1 MSWQPRKLGEFISIK
16 HGWAFKGEYFSDSG
30 KYILLT
36 PGNAHETG
44 GLKLRPGKEKYY
56 LGEFPPDY
64 LMKTGDMLV
73 VMTDLIQAAPI
84 LGGAIVVPEDD
95 RFLHNQRL
103 GLVELLPQAE
113 IDKGFLYYLLN
124 SPGYRSQVRGSAT
137 GATVRHTA
145 PKRICDCNVLVPDT
159 VEEQQQ
165 VATVLSSYDD
175 LIATNQRR
183 IALLEDAA
191 RRLYREWFVHLR
203 FPGHDHSA
211 GKPNGTAAGRPAGV
225 SARDGANQSVP
236 VKDGVP
242 EGWAKLPL
250 GDVAEITMGQSPE
263 SKYYNTDGDGLP
275 FHQGVSDFGHR
286 FVKHETYTKQATRI
300 AEAGDIL
307 CSVRAPVGRLNF
319 TRDKIAIGRGLSAMR
334 SRTGHQSLLFYQ
346 LDALFVEE
354 DMIGG
359 GAIFASVGKKEL
371 FGQLILQPSTSVAC
385 TFNRLAADLD
395 AQIENLDSQNRELA
409 KARDLLLPKFM
420 SGQLDVSGIRL
431 SEEIAA

>member
-1 MSWQPRKLGEFISIK
+1 MSWPEVDFESLFATPSRNGVYKSKDHHGSGVPIVNMGELFAFNRIGNQPMSLIRMSDAEMDKSGLMDGDLLFGRRSLVEEGAGKCSMVYKPAGPLTFESSIIRVRLNRAIADPEFFFNYFRSPIGRSRIRAIV
-16 HGWAFKGEYFSDSG
+16 GGAAVKGIRGSD
-30 KYILLT
+30 
-36 PGNAHETG
+36 
-44 GLKLRPGKEKYY
+44 LKLIKVHV
-56 LGEFPPDY
+56 PPIDEQIAIRQ
-64 LMKTGDMLV
+64 V
-73 VMTDLIQAAPI
+73 VAL
-84 LGGAIVVPEDD
+84 
-95 RFLHNQRL
+95 
-103 GLVELLPQAE
+103 
-113 IDKGFLYYLLN
+113 
-124 SPGYRSQVRGSAT
+124 
-137 GATVRHTA
+137 
-145 PKRICDCNVLVPDT
+145 
-159 VEEQQQ
+159 
-165 VATVLSSYDD
+165 YDD

-203 FPGHDHSA
+203 FPGHE
-211 GKPNGTAAGRPAGV
+211 
-225 SARDGANQSVP
+225 SVP

-286 FVKHETYTKQATRI
+286 FVKHEAYTKQATRI

-371 FGQLILQPSTSVAC
+371 FGQLILQPSTSIAT
-385 TFNRLAADLD
+385 TFNRLVSDLD
-395 AQIENLDSQNRELA
+395 LQIENLDSQNQELA
-409 KARDLLLPKFM
+409 KARDLLLPKLM
-420 SGQLDVSGIRL
+420 SGQLDVSGIAL
-431 SEEIAA
+431 PDEVAA

>member
-1 MSWQPRKLGEFISIK
+1 MSWPEVDFESLFAAPSRNGVYKSKDHHGSGVPIVNMGELFAFNRIGNQPMSLIRMSDAEMDKSGLIDGDLLFGRRSLVEEGAGKCSIVYKPAGPLTFESSIIRVRLDRAIADPEFFFNYFRSPIGRSRIRAIV
-16 HGWAFKGEYFSDSG
+16 GGAAVKGIRGSD
-30 KYILLT
+30 
-36 PGNAHETG
+36 
-44 GLKLRPGKEKYY
+44 LKLIKVHV
-56 LGEFPPDY
+56 PPLDEQIAIRQ
-64 LMKTGDMLV
+64 V
-73 VMTDLIQAAPI
+73 VAL
-84 LGGAIVVPEDD
+84 
-95 RFLHNQRL
+95 
-103 GLVELLPQAE
+103 
-113 IDKGFLYYLLN
+113 
-124 SPGYRSQVRGSAT
+124 
-137 GATVRHTA
+137 
-145 PKRICDCNVLVPDT
+145 
-159 VEEQQQ
+159 
-165 VATVLSSYDD
+165 YDD

-203 FPGHDHSA
+203 FPGHE
-211 GKPNGTAAGRPAGV
+211 
-225 SARDGANQSVP
+225 SVP

-395 AQIENLDSQNRELA
+395 AQIENLDSQNQELA
-409 KARDLLLPKFM
+409 KARDLLLPKLM
-420 SGQLDVSGIRL
+420 SGQLDVSGIAL
-431 SEEIAA
+431 PDEVAA

>member
-1 MSWQPRKLGEFISIK
+1 MSWPEVDFESLFATPSRNGVYKSKDHHGSGVPIVNMGELFAFNRIGNQPMSLIRMSDAEMDKSGLIDGDLLFGRRSLVEEGAGKCSIVYKPAGPLTFESSIIRVRLDRAIADPEFFFNYFRSPIGRSRIRAIV
-16 HGWAFKGEYFSDSG
+16 GGAAVKGIRGSD
-30 KYILLT
+30 
-36 PGNAHETG
+36 
-44 GLKLRPGKEKYY
+44 LKLIKVHV
-56 LGEFPPDY
+56 PPLDEQIAIRQ
-64 LMKTGDMLV
+64 V
-73 VMTDLIQAAPI
+73 VAL
-84 LGGAIVVPEDD
+84 
-95 RFLHNQRL
+95 
-103 GLVELLPQAE
+103 
-113 IDKGFLYYLLN
+113 
-124 SPGYRSQVRGSAT
+124 
-137 GATVRHTA
+137 
-145 PKRICDCNVLVPDT
+145 
-159 VEEQQQ
+159 
-165 VATVLSSYDD
+165 YDD

-203 FPGHDHSA
+203 FPGHE
-211 GKPNGTAAGRPAGV
+211 
-225 SARDGANQSVP
+225 SVP

-371 FGQLILQPSTSVAC
+371 FGQLILQPSTSIAT
-385 TFNRLAADLD
+385 TFNRLVSDLD
-395 AQIENLDSQNRELA
+395 LQIENLDSQNQELA
-409 KARDLLLPKFM
+409 KARDLLLPKLM
-420 SGQLDVSGIRL
+420 SGQRDVSGIAL
-431 SEEIAA
+431 PDEVAV

>member
-1 MSWQPRKLGEFISIK
+1 MSWPEVDFESLFATPSRNGVYKSKDHHGSGVPIVNMGELFAFNRIGNQPMSLIRMSDAEMDKSGLIDGDLLFGRRSLVEEGAGKCSIVYKPAGPLTFESSIIRVRLDRAIADPEFFFNYFRSPIGRSRIRAIV
-16 HGWAFKGEYFSDSG
+16 GGAAVKGIRGSD
-30 KYILLT
+30 
-36 PGNAHETG
+36 
-44 GLKLRPGKEKYY
+44 LKLIKVHV
-56 LGEFPPDY
+56 PPLDEQIAIRQ
-64 LMKTGDMLV
+64 V
-73 VMTDLIQAAPI
+73 VAL
-84 LGGAIVVPEDD
+84 
-95 RFLHNQRL
+95 
-103 GLVELLPQAE
+103 
-113 IDKGFLYYLLN
+113 
-124 SPGYRSQVRGSAT
+124 
-137 GATVRHTA
+137 
-145 PKRICDCNVLVPDT
+145 
-159 VEEQQQ
+159 
-165 VATVLSSYDD
+165 YDD

-203 FPGHDHSA
+203 FPGHE
-211 GKPNGTAAGRPAGV
+211 
-225 SARDGANQSVP
+225 SVP

-286 FVKHETYTKQATRI
+286 FVKHEAYTKQATRI

-371 FGQLILQPSTSVAC
+371 FGQLILQPSTSIAT
-385 TFNRLAADLD
+385 TFNRLVSDLD
-395 AQIENLDSQNRELA
+395 LQIENLDSQNQELA
-409 KARDLLLPKFM
+409 KARDLLLPKLM
-420 SGQLDVSGIRL
+420 SGQLDVSGIAL
-431 SEEIAA
+431 PDEVAV

>member
-1 MSWQPRKLGEFISIK
+1 MSWPEVDFESLFATPSRNGVYKSKDHHGSGVPIVNMGELFAFNRIGNQPMSLIRMSDAEMDKSGLMDGDLLFGRRSLVEEGAGKCSMVYKPAGPLTFESSIIRVRLNRAIADPEFFFNYFRSPIGRSRIRAIV
-16 HGWAFKGEYFSDSG
+16 GGAAVKGIRGSD
-30 KYILLT
+30 
-36 PGNAHETG
+36 
-44 GLKLRPGKEKYY
+44 LKLIKVHV
-56 LGEFPPDY
+56 PPIDEQIAIRQ
-64 LMKTGDMLV
+64 V
-73 VMTDLIQAAPI
+73 VAL
-84 LGGAIVVPEDD
+84 
-95 RFLHNQRL
+95 
-103 GLVELLPQAE
+103 
-113 IDKGFLYYLLN
+113 
-124 SPGYRSQVRGSAT
+124 
-137 GATVRHTA
+137 
-145 PKRICDCNVLVPDT
+145 
-159 VEEQQQ
+159 
-165 VATVLSSYDD
+165 YDD
-175 LIATNQRR
+175 LITTNQRR

-203 FPGHDHSA
+203 FPGHE
-211 GKPNGTAAGRPAGV
+211 
-225 SARDGANQSVP
+225 SVP

-263 SKYYNTDGDGLP
+263 SKYYNADGDGLP

-371 FGQLILQPSTSVAC
+371 FGQLILQPSTSIAT
-385 TFNRLAADLD
+385 TFNRLVSDLD
-395 AQIENLDSQNRELA
+395 LQIENLDSQNQELA
-409 KARDLLLPKFM
+409 KARDLLLPKLM
-420 SGQLDVSGIRL
+420 SGQLDVSGIAL
-431 SEEIAA
+431 PDEVAV

>member
-1 MSWQPRKLGEFISIK
+1 MSWPEVDFESLFATPSRNGVYKSKDHHGSGVPIVNMGELFAFNRIGNQPMSLIRMSDAEMDKSGLMDGDLLFGRRSLVEEGAGKCSMVYKPAGPLTFESSIIRVRLNRAIADPEFFFNYFRSPIGRSRIRAIV
-16 HGWAFKGEYFSDSG
+16 GGAAVKGIRGSD
-30 KYILLT
+30 
-36 PGNAHETG
+36 
-44 GLKLRPGKEKYY
+44 LKLIKVHV
-56 LGEFPPDY
+56 PPIDEQIAIRQ
-64 LMKTGDMLV
+64 V
-73 VMTDLIQAAPI
+73 VAL
-84 LGGAIVVPEDD
+84 
-95 RFLHNQRL
+95 
-103 GLVELLPQAE
+103 
-113 IDKGFLYYLLN
+113 
-124 SPGYRSQVRGSAT
+124 
-137 GATVRHTA
+137 
-145 PKRICDCNVLVPDT
+145 
-159 VEEQQQ
+159 
-165 VATVLSSYDD
+165 YDD
-175 LIATNQRR
+175 LITTNQRR

-203 FPGHDHSA
+203 FPGHE
-211 GKPNGTAAGRPAGV
+211 
-225 SARDGANQSVP
+225 SVP

-286 FVKHETYTKQATRI
+286 FVKHEAYTKQATRI

-371 FGQLILQPSTSVAC
+371 FGQLILQPSTSIAT
-385 TFNRLAADLD
+385 TFNRLVSDLD
-395 AQIENLDSQNRELA
+395 LQIENLDSQNQELA
-409 KARDLLLPKFM
+409 KARDLLLPKLV
-420 SGQLDVSGIRL
+420 SGQLDVSGIAL
-431 SEEIAA
+431 PDEVAA

>member
-1 MSWQPRKLGEFISIK
+1 MSWPEVDFESLFAAPSRNGVYKSKDHHGSGVPIVNMGEQFAFNRIGNQPMSLIRMSDAEMDKSGLIDGDLLFGRRSLVEEGAGKCSIVYKPAGPLTFESSIIRVRLDRAIADPEFFFNYFRSPIGRSRIRAIV
-16 HGWAFKGEYFSDSG
+16 GGAAVKGIRGSD
-30 KYILLT
+30 
-36 PGNAHETG
+36 
-44 GLKLRPGKEKYY
+44 LKLIKGHV
-56 LGEFPPDY
+56 PPIDEQIAIRQ
-64 LMKTGDMLV
+64 V
-73 VMTDLIQAAPI
+73 VAL
-84 LGGAIVVPEDD
+84 
-95 RFLHNQRL
+95 
-103 GLVELLPQAE
+103 
-113 IDKGFLYYLLN
+113 
-124 SPGYRSQVRGSAT
+124 
-137 GATVRHTA
+137 
-145 PKRICDCNVLVPDT
+145 
-159 VEEQQQ
+159 
-165 VATVLSSYDD
+165 YDD
-175 LIATNQRR
+175 LITTNQRR

-203 FPGHDHSA
+203 FPGHE
-211 GKPNGTAAGRPAGV
+211 
-225 SARDGANQSVP
+225 SVP

-371 FGQLILQPSTSVAC
+371 FGQLILQPSTSIAT
-385 TFNRLAADLD
+385 TFNRLVSDLD
-395 AQIENLDSQNRELA
+395 LQIENLDSQNQELA
-409 KARDLLLPKFM
+409 KARDLLLPKLM
-420 SGQLDVSGIRL
+420 SGQLDVSGIAL
-431 SEEIAA
+431 PDEVAV

>member
-1 MSWQPRKLGEFISIK
+1 MSWPEVDFESLFAAPSRNGVYKSKDHHGSGVPIVNMGELFAFNRIGNQPMSLIRMSDAEMDKSGLMDGDLLFGRRSLVEEGAGKCSMVYKPAGPLTFESSIIRVRLDRAIADPEFFFNYFRSPIGRSRIRAIV
-16 HGWAFKGEYFSDSG
+16 GGAAVKGIRGSD
-30 KYILLT
+30 
-36 PGNAHETG
+36 
-44 GLKLRPGKEKYY
+44 LKLIKVHV
-56 LGEFPPDY
+56 PPIDEQIAIRQ
-64 LMKTGDMLV
+64 V
-73 VMTDLIQAAPI
+73 VAL
-84 LGGAIVVPEDD
+84 
-95 RFLHNQRL
+95 
-103 GLVELLPQAE
+103 
-113 IDKGFLYYLLN
+113 
-124 SPGYRSQVRGSAT
+124 
-137 GATVRHTA
+137 
-145 PKRICDCNVLVPDT
+145 
-159 VEEQQQ
+159 
-165 VATVLSSYDD
+165 YDD
-175 LIATNQRR
+175 LITTNQRR

-203 FPGHDHSA
+203 FPGHE
-211 GKPNGTAAGRPAGV
+211 
-225 SARDGANQSVP
+225 SVP

-286 FVKHETYTKQATRI
+286 FVKHEAYTKQATRI

-371 FGQLILQPSTSVAC
+371 FGQLILQPSTSIAT
-385 TFNRLAADLD
+385 TFNRLVSDLD
-395 AQIENLDSQNRELA
+395 LQIENLDSQNQELA
-409 KARDLLLPKFM
+409 KARDLLLPKLM
-420 SGQLDVSGIRL
+420 SGQLDVSGIAL
-431 SEEIAA
+431 PDEVAA

>member
-1 MSWQPRKLGEFISIK
+1 MSWPEVDFESLFATPSRNGVYKSKDHHGSGVPIVNMGELFAFNRIGNQPMSLIRMSDAEMDKSGLMDGDLLFGRRSLVEEGAGKCSMVYKPAGPLTFESSIIRVRLNRAIADPEFFFNYFRSPIGRSRIRAIV
-16 HGWAFKGEYFSDSG
+16 GGAAVKGIRGSD
-30 KYILLT
+30 
-36 PGNAHETG
+36 
-44 GLKLRPGKEKYY
+44 LKLIKVHV
-56 LGEFPPDY
+56 PPIDEQIAIRQ
-64 LMKTGDMLV
+64 V
-73 VMTDLIQAAPI
+73 VAL
-84 LGGAIVVPEDD
+84 
-95 RFLHNQRL
+95 
-103 GLVELLPQAE
+103 
-113 IDKGFLYYLLN
+113 
-124 SPGYRSQVRGSAT
+124 
-137 GATVRHTA
+137 
-145 PKRICDCNVLVPDT
+145 
-159 VEEQQQ
+159 
-165 VATVLSSYDD
+165 YDD
-175 LIATNQRR
+175 LITTNQRR

-203 FPGHDHSA
+203 FPGHE
-211 GKPNGTAAGRPAGV
+211 
-225 SARDGANQSVP
+225 SVP

-286 FVKHETYTKQATRI
+286 FVKHEAYTKQATRI

-371 FGQLILQPSTSVAC
+371 FGQLILQPSTSIAT
-385 TFNRLAADLD
+385 TFNRLVSDLD
-395 AQIENLDSQNRELA
+395 LQIENLDSQNQQLA
-409 KARDLLLPKFM
+409 KARDLLLPKLM
-420 SGQLDVSGIRL
+420 SGQLDVSGIAL
-431 SEEIAA
+431 PDEVAV

>member
-1 MSWQPRKLGEFISIK
+1 MSWPEVDFESLFATPSRNGVYKSKDHHGSGVPIVNMGELFAFNRIGNQPMSLIRMSDAEMDKSGLIDGDLLFGRRSLVEEGAGKCSIVYKPAGPLTFESSIIRVRLDRAIADPEFFFNYFRSPIGRSRIRAIV
-16 HGWAFKGEYFSDSG
+16 GGAAVKGIRGSD
-30 KYILLT
+30 
-36 PGNAHETG
+36 
-44 GLKLRPGKEKYY
+44 LKLIKVHV
-56 LGEFPPDY
+56 PPIDEQIAIRQ
-64 LMKTGDMLV
+64 V
-73 VMTDLIQAAPI
+73 VAL
-84 LGGAIVVPEDD
+84 
-95 RFLHNQRL
+95 
-103 GLVELLPQAE
+103 
-113 IDKGFLYYLLN
+113 
-124 SPGYRSQVRGSAT
+124 
-137 GATVRHTA
+137 
-145 PKRICDCNVLVPDT
+145 
-159 VEEQQQ
+159 
-165 VATVLSSYDD
+165 YDD
-175 LIATNQRR
+175 LITTNQRR

-203 FPGHDHSA
+203 FPGHE
-211 GKPNGTAAGRPAGV
+211 
-225 SARDGANQSVP
+225 SVP

-286 FVKHETYTKQATRI
+286 FVKHEAYTKQATRI

-371 FGQLILQPSTSVAC
+371 FGQLILQPSTSIAT
-385 TFNRLAADLD
+385 TFNRLVSDLD
-395 AQIENLDSQNRELA
+395 LQIENLDSQNQELA
-409 KARDLLLPKFM
+409 KARDRLLPKLM
-420 SGQLDVSGIRL
+420 SGQLDVSGIAL
-431 SEEIAA
+431 PAEVAA

>member
-1 MSWQPRKLGEFISIK
+1 MSWPEVDFESLFAAPSRNGVYKSKDHHGSGVPIVNMGELFAFNRIGNQPMSLIRMSDAEMDKSGLMDGDLLFGRRSLVEEGAGKCSMVYKPAGPLTFESSIIRVRLDRAIADPEFFFNYFRSPIGRSRIRAIV
-16 HGWAFKGEYFSDSG
+16 GGAAVKGIRGSD
-30 KYILLT
+30 
-36 PGNAHETG
+36 
-44 GLKLRPGKEKYY
+44 LKLIKVHV
-56 LGEFPPDY
+56 PPIDEQIAIRQ
-64 LMKTGDMLV
+64 V
-73 VMTDLIQAAPI
+73 VAL
-84 LGGAIVVPEDD
+84 
-95 RFLHNQRL
+95 
-103 GLVELLPQAE
+103 
-113 IDKGFLYYLLN
+113 
-124 SPGYRSQVRGSAT
+124 
-137 GATVRHTA
+137 
-145 PKRICDCNVLVPDT
+145 
-159 VEEQQQ
+159 
-165 VATVLSSYDD
+165 YDD
-175 LIATNQRR
+175 LITTNQRR

-203 FPGHDHSA
+203 FPGHE
-211 GKPNGTAAGRPAGV
+211 
-225 SARDGANQSVP
+225 SVP

-286 FVKHETYTKQATRI
+286 FVKHEAYTKQATRI

-371 FGQLILQPSTSVAC
+371 FGQLILQPSTSIAT
-385 TFNRLAADLD
+385 TFNRLVSDLD
-395 AQIENLDSQNRELA
+395 LQIENLDSQNQELA
-409 KARDLLLPKFM
+409 KARDLLLPKLM
-420 SGQLDVSGIRL
+420 SGQLDVSGIAL
-431 SEEIAA
+431 PDEVAV

>member
-1 MSWQPRKLGEFISIK
+1 MSWPEVDFESLFATPSRNGVYKSKDHHGSGVPIVNMGELFAFNRIGNQPMSLIRMSDAEMDKSGLIDGDLLFGRRSLVEEGAGKCSMVYKPAGPLTFESSIIRVRLNRAIADPEFFFNYFRSPIGRSRIRAIV
-16 HGWAFKGEYFSDSG
+16 GGAAVKGIRGSD
-30 KYILLT
+30 
-36 PGNAHETG
+36 
-44 GLKLRPGKEKYY
+44 LKLIKVHV
-56 LGEFPPDY
+56 PPIDEQIAIRQ
-64 LMKTGDMLV
+64 V
-73 VMTDLIQAAPI
+73 VAL
-84 LGGAIVVPEDD
+84 
-95 RFLHNQRL
+95 
-103 GLVELLPQAE
+103 
-113 IDKGFLYYLLN
+113 
-124 SPGYRSQVRGSAT
+124 
-137 GATVRHTA
+137 
-145 PKRICDCNVLVPDT
+145 
-159 VEEQQQ
+159 
-165 VATVLSSYDD
+165 YDD
-175 LIATNQRR
+175 LITTNQRR

-203 FPGHDHSA
+203 FPGHE
-211 GKPNGTAAGRPAGV
+211 
-225 SARDGANQSVP
+225 SVP

-371 FGQLILQPSTSVAC
+371 FGQLILQPSTSIAT
-385 TFNRLAADLD
+385 TFNRLVSDLD
-395 AQIENLDSQNRELA
+395 LQIENLDSQNQELA
-409 KARDLLLPKFM
+409 KARDLLLPKLM
-420 SGQLDVSGIRL
+420 SGQLDVSGIAL
-431 SEEIAA
+431 PDEVAV

>member
-1 MSWQPRKLGEFISIK
+1 MSWPEVDFESLFATPSRNGVYKSKDHHGSGVPIVNMGELFAFNRIGNQPMSLIRMSDAEMDKSGLMDGDLLFGRRSLVEEGAGKCSMVYKPAGPLTFESSIIRVRLNRAIADPEFFFNYFRSPIGRSRIRAIV
-16 HGWAFKGEYFSDSG
+16 GGAAVKGIRGSD
-30 KYILLT
+30 
-36 PGNAHETG
+36 
-44 GLKLRPGKEKYY
+44 LKLIKVHV
-56 LGEFPPDY
+56 PPIDEQIAIRQ
-64 LMKTGDMLV
+64 V
-73 VMTDLIQAAPI
+73 VAL
-84 LGGAIVVPEDD
+84 
-95 RFLHNQRL
+95 
-103 GLVELLPQAE
+103 
-113 IDKGFLYYLLN
+113 
-124 SPGYRSQVRGSAT
+124 
-137 GATVRHTA
+137 
-145 PKRICDCNVLVPDT
+145 
-159 VEEQQQ
+159 
-165 VATVLSSYDD
+165 YDD
-175 LIATNQRR
+175 LITTNQRR

-203 FPGHDHSA
+203 FPGHE
-211 GKPNGTAAGRPAGV
+211 
-225 SARDGANQSVP
+225 SVP

-286 FVKHETYTKQATRI
+286 FVKHEAYTKQATRI

-371 FGQLILQPSTSVAC
+371 FGQLILQPSTSIAT
-385 TFNRLAADLD
+385 TFNRLVSDLD
-395 AQIENLDSQNRELA
+395 LQIENLDSQNQELA
-409 KARDLLLPKFM
+409 KARDLLLPKLM
-420 SGQLDVSGIRL
+420 SGQLDVSGIAL
-431 SEEIAA
+431 PDEVAV